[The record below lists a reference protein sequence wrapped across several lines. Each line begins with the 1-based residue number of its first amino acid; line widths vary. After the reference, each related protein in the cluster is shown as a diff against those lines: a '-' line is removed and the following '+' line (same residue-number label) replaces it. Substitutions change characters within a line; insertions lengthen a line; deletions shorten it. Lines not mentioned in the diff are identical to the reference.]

1 MIQDMV
7 LNSSG
12 QALYIPIG
20 TCSNLKIGDAARSK
34 NVGRLRALM
43 LDVPSAQVL
52 VISNKGNSLRAI
64 RQEMVHLIDAID
76 KKIEM
81 MECMAKDYQRMK
93 TMTEEEWLLAKQKAR
108 NIVSGSDE
116 SLSKT

>member
-12 QALYIPIG
+12 QALYIPIC

-108 NIVSGSDE
+108 GIVSGSEDG
-116 SLSKT
+116 